1 VSDFSQQSK
10 AELRARLLA
19 ARRARTDRPR
29 ADAAI
34 VELLATLATGKRTIA
49 GYVPFSTEPG
59 GAALPDALAAVCDR
73 LLVPVVR
80 PDLDLDWEIYDGD
93 GAPLGIRAIAEA
105 ELVVVPALAVDR
117 SGMRLGRGGGSYDRA
132 LGRVRAGTLTVAA
145 LYPGEFV
152 DALPAEPHDLRV
164 DAVVTP
170 EGVTRL

>member
-1 VSDFSQQSK
+1 MSDFSQQPK
-10 AELRARLLA
+10 RRLRAELLA
-19 ARRARTDRPR
+19 ARRARTDRAK

-34 VELLATLATGKRTIA
+34 VELLATLAAGKRTVGA
-49 GYVPFSTEPG
+49 YVPFSTEPG
-59 GAALPDALAAVCDR
+59 GAVMPEALAAVCDR

-93 GAPLGIRAIAEA
+93 GMPLGVRAIAEA
-105 ELVVVPALAVDR
+105 ELVIVPALAVDR

-132 LGRVRAGTLTVAA
+132 LARVAAGALTVAA
-145 LYPGEFV
+145 LYSGEFV
-152 DALPAEPHDLRV
+152 DVLPAEAHDLRV

>member
-1 VSDFSQQSK
+1 VSDFSQQPK
-10 AELRARLLA
+10 ARLRTQLLA
-19 ARRARTDRPR
+19 ARRARTDRPG

-34 VELLATLATGKRTIA
+34 VAFLATLASGKRTVG

-93 GAPLGIRAIAEA
+93 GMPLGVRAIAEA
-105 ELVVVPALAVDR
+105 DLVIVPALAVDR

-132 LGRVRAGTLTVAA
+132 LGRVATGCLTVAA
-145 LYPGEFV
+145 LYPDEFV
-152 DALPAEPHDLRV
+152 DVLPADAHDLRV